1 MPQFTAKD
9 VQALRKATGVG
20 MMDAKKALVE
30 CDGDMD
36 RAKDLLRERG
46 LADAKKRAGRD
57 ANEGTVGFYVHQP
70 SGYPTVGVIV
80 ELASE
85 TDFVAKSDRFQKM
98 AHDVAMHIAAAQP
111 RWVRT
116 EDVPGELVDREKE
129 LIAREAIAS
138 GKPERI
144 VDRIVEGR
152 IKSFYKDNVL
162 YEQDYIR
169 TDQYEGK
176 VGDMVTE
183 LAASMGENIG
193 VRRFARLAVGEQ
205 EADR

>member
-36 RAKDLLRERG
+36 RAKDLLREKG

-111 RWVRT
+111 KWVRT

-129 LIAREAIAS
+129 LIAREALAS

-144 VDRIVEGR
+144 VERIVEGR
-152 IKSFYKDNVL
+152 INSFYKDNVL
-162 YEQDYIR
+162 YEQEYIR

-205 EADR
+205 DS

>member
-36 RAKDLLRERG
+36 GAKDLLREKG

-111 RWVRT
+111 KWVRT

-129 LIAREAIAS
+129 LIAREALAS

-144 VDRIVEGR
+144 VERIVEGR

-162 YEQDYIR
+162 YEQEYIR

-205 EADR
+205 ESDR

>member
-36 RAKDLLRERG
+36 RAKDLLREKG

-111 RWVRT
+111 KWVRT

-129 LIAREAIAS
+129 LIAREALAS

-144 VDRIVEGR
+144 VERIVDGR

-162 YEQDYIR
+162 YEQEYIR

-176 VGDMVTE
+176 VGEMVTE
-183 LAASMGENIG
+183 LAASMGENIV

-205 EADR
+205 DT

>member
-1 MPQFTAKD
+1 MAQFTAKD

-20 MMDAKKALVE
+20 MMDAKRALVE

-36 RAKDLLRERG
+36 KARDLLREKG

-111 RWVRT
+111 KWVRT

-129 LIAREAIAS
+129 MIAREAMAS

-144 VDRIVEGR
+144 VERIVDGR
-152 IKSFYKDNVL
+152 IKSFYKEHVL
-162 YEQDYIR
+162 YEQEYIR

-205 EADR
+205 EA

>member
-1 MPQFTAKD
+1 MAQFTAKD

-20 MMDAKKALVE
+20 MMDAKRALVE

-36 RAKDLLRERG
+36 KARDLLREKG

-111 RWVRT
+111 KWVRT

-129 LIAREAIAS
+129 MIAREAMAS

-144 VDRIVEGR
+144 VERIVDGR
-152 IKSFYKDNVL
+152 IKSFYKEHVL
-162 YEQDYIR
+162 YEQEYIR

-205 EADR
+205 EIDH

>member
-36 RAKDLLRERG
+36 RAKDLLREKG

-111 RWVRT
+111 KWVRT

-129 LIAREAIAS
+129 LIAREALAS

-144 VDRIVEGR
+144 VERIVEGR
-152 IKSFYKDNVL
+152 IKSFYKEHVL
-162 YEQDYIR
+162 YEQEYIR

-205 EADR
+205 ET

>member
-1 MPQFTAKD
+1 MAQFTAKD

-20 MMDAKKALVE
+20 MMDAKRALVE

-36 RAKDLLRERG
+36 KARDLLREKG

-111 RWVRT
+111 KWVRT

-129 LIAREAIAS
+129 MIAREALAS

-144 VDRIVEGR
+144 VERIVDGR
-152 IKSFYKDNVL
+152 IKSFYKEHVL
-162 YEQDYIR
+162 YEQEYIR

-205 EADR
+205 EA

>member
-36 RAKDLLRERG
+36 RAKDLLREKG

-111 RWVRT
+111 KWVRT

-129 LIAREAIAS
+129 LIAREALAS

-144 VDRIVEGR
+144 VERIVEGR
-152 IKSFYKDNVL
+152 INSFYKDNVL
-162 YEQDYIR
+162 YEQEYIR

-205 EADR
+205 DT

>member
-36 RAKDLLRERG
+36 RAKDLLREKG

-111 RWVRT
+111 KWVRT

-129 LIAREAIAS
+129 LIAREALAS

-144 VDRIVEGR
+144 VERIVEGR
-152 IKSFYKDNVL
+152 IKSFYKDHVL
-162 YEQDYIR
+162 YEQEYIR

-205 EADR
+205 DS

>member
-1 MPQFTAKD
+1 MAQFTAKD

-20 MMDAKKALVE
+20 MMDAKAALVE

-36 RAKDLLRERG
+36 KAKDLLREKG

-111 RWVRT
+111 KWVRT
-116 EDVPGELVDREKE
+116 EDVPGELVDRERE

-144 VDRIVEGR
+144 VERIVDGR
-152 IKSFYKDNVL
+152 IKSFYKDHVL
-162 YEQDYIR
+162 YEQEYIR

-176 VGDMVTE
+176 VGDMVTG

-205 EADR
+205 EADH

>member
-36 RAKDLLRERG
+36 RAKDLLREKG

-57 ANEGTVGFYVHQP
+57 ANQGTVGFYVHQP

-111 RWVRT
+111 KWVRT

-129 LIAREAIAS
+129 LIAREALAS

-144 VDRIVEGR
+144 VERIVEGR

-162 YEQDYIR
+162 YEQEYIR

-205 EADR
+205 ETD

>member
-36 RAKDLLRERG
+36 RAKDLLREKG

-70 SGYPTVGVIV
+70 AGYPTVGVIV

-111 RWVRT
+111 KWVRT
-116 EDVPGELVDREKE
+116 EDVPEELVDREKE
-129 LIAREAIAS
+129 LIAREALAS

-144 VDRIVEGR
+144 VERIVEGR

-162 YEQDYIR
+162 YEQEYIR

-205 EADR
+205 ETDG

>member
-36 RAKDLLRERG
+36 RAKDLLREKG

-111 RWVRT
+111 KWVRT
-116 EDVPGELVDREKE
+116 EDVPGELVDQEKE
-129 LIAREAIAS
+129 LIAREALAS

-144 VDRIVEGR
+144 VERIVEGR

-162 YEQDYIR
+162 YEQEYIR

-205 EADR
+205 DT

>member
-36 RAKDLLRERG
+36 RAKDLLREKG

-111 RWVRT
+111 KWVRT

-144 VDRIVEGR
+144 VERIVEGR
-152 IKSFYKDNVL
+152 INSFYKDNVL
-162 YEQDYIR
+162 YEQEYIR

-205 EADR
+205 DT